1 MGEVSSSR
9 TAHPV
14 VAVTGGTGAVG
25 GRVAKIL
32 ASSDVPQRLLARSP
46 ARLPAL
52 DNAVPHAFGGYAD
65 HDGVIEALR
74 GVETLFMVSA
84 EESEDRLEQHLA
96 FIDAAVE
103 AGVSHLVYT
112 SFFGAAADCV
122 FTLGRDHHA
131 TEEHIRASGIGY
143 TFLRDNFYLD
153 FLPQVVGEDGV
164 IRGPAGEGTV
174 SAVARED
181 VAAAAAAVLA
191 DQGAHV
197 GATYHLTGRE
207 SLSFAEVAATISA
220 HGGSEV
226 TYHHETVAEAYE
238 SRRKWPAP
246 EWQYD
251 AWVSTY
257 TAIAAGECAGVCD
270 DVRRLIGR
278 QPLTL
283 AELLAAQAPH

>member
-1 MGEVSSSR
+1 VSPRNAS
-9 TAHPV
+9 HLP
-14 VAVTGGTGAVG
+14 VAVTGATGAVG
-25 GRVAKIL
+25 GRVARIL

-46 ARLPAL
+46 ERLPTL
-52 DNAVPHAFGGYAD
+52 DDAEAHAFGGYGD
-65 HDGVIEALR
+65 TEGVQRALQ

-84 EESEDRLEQHLA
+84 AESADRLDQHRA
-96 FIDAAVE
+96 FVDAAVA
-103 AGVSHLVYT
+103 AGIQHIVYT

-122 FTLGRDHHA
+122 FTLGRDHFA
-131 TEEHIRASGIGY
+131 TEEHIRATGVGH

-153 FLPQVVGEDGV
+153 FLPEVVGADGV
-164 IRGPAGEGTV
+164 IRGPAGDGTV

-207 SLSFAEVAATISA
+207 SLSFDDVAARISR
-220 HGGSEV
+220 HRGSEV
-226 TYHHETVAEAYE
+226 TFHDETVEEAYA
-238 SRRKWPAP
+238 SRRAWDAP
-246 EWQYD
+246 DWQYD

-257 TAIAAGECAGVCD
+257 TAIAAGECAGLSD
-270 DVRRLIGR
+270 DVRRLTGR

-283 AELLAAQAPH
+283 DELLARQQGS